1 MTYRSLFSKW
11 ANKVKNIE
19 SEKKCLWVVDPEKI
33 ILYMPLD
40 HRKSKGIT
48 KKKKKITSALLTMLK
63 PLTVWITTNYGKFL
77 KRWKYQST

>member
-1 MTYRSLFSKW
+1 MNYILLRKKEASVTYRSLFSKW

-48 KKKKKITSALLTMLK
+48 KEKKI
-63 PLTVWITTNYGKFL
+63 FL
-77 KRWKYQST
+77 FH